1 MPGGVGDTQTEV
13 ILSSIATILTGISDD
28 LSNVAFMG
36 NLSTALN
43 AWTGASITTEVA
55 SGVALTGP
63 NLNTEKFALVTLA
76 LDVTGAN
83 ISGFSFSVRGGYT
96 GIPFTTLFT
105 APASSATST
114 QIIQISTATV
124 AYVRT
129 LNVQFTNASNLTGA
143 DGTATVLS
151 TFMLHL

>member
-1 MPGGVGDTQTEV
+1 MPGPGTGDTTTEV
-13 ILSSIATILTGISDD
+13 ILSSIAGR
-28 LSNVAFMG
+28 LSG
-36 NLSTALN
+36 LLNLDIISTALN
-43 AWTGASITTEVA
+43 AWTAASITTEVA
-55 SGVALTGP
+55 SGIALTGP
-63 NLNTEKFALVTLA
+63 DINTQKFSLMTLA

-83 ISGFSFSVRGGYT
+83 ISGFSFAVRGGYT

-105 APASSATST
+105 APASSSTST

-124 AYVRT
+124 PYVRT

-151 TFMLHL
+151 TFMLHE